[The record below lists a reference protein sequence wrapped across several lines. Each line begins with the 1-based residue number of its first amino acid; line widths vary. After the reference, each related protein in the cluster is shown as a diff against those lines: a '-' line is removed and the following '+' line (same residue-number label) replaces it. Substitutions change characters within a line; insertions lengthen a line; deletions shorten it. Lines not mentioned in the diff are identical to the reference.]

1 MTTPPPRNAAP
12 HPRAPGLRLSDAARI
27 FFRHGS
33 PRILVGFAVYAIA
46 YRVWVGGFSVWDV
59 VLASLQVAVQ
69 PMTEWLIH
77 VLVLHAR
84 PRRIGPFTFD
94 TRLARDHRSHH
105 TDPHEPRWWF
115 IPIPSGILVFA
126 GVAIVS
132 HLVLPQALAAT
143 FTLMTVLIGLVYE
156 WTHYL
161 CHSTYK
167 PRWRYLKFLVR
178 HHRLHHFKNEHYWM
192 GVTVVGGDR
201 LLGTLRSPRD
211 VPTSPSCR
219 DVLAAYKKANKS
231 PR

>member
-1 MTTPPPRNAAP
+1 MNTTAAQ
-12 HPRAPGLRLSDAARI
+12 HPRTPGLSLRDAARI
-27 FFRHGS
+27 FFRQAS
-33 PRILVGFAVYAIA
+33 PRILVGFAVYAVA
-46 YRVWVGGFSVWDV
+46 YRLWVGDFSGWDLA
-59 VLASLQVAVQ
+59 LASAQVAFQ

-77 VLVLHAR
+77 VFVLHAR
-84 PRRIGPFTFD
+84 PRRLGPLSLD
-94 TRLARDHRSHH
+94 TRLARDHHSHH

-115 IPIPSGILVFA
+115 IPISSGILVFA
-126 GVAIVS
+126 GVAVVS
-132 HLVLPQALAAT
+132 HLVLPQGLAAT
-143 FTLMTVLIGLVYE
+143 FTMTTVLIGLFYE

-167 PRWRYLKFLVR
+167 PRSAYYKFLVR

-201 LLGTLRSPRD
+201 LLGTLESPRD

-219 DVLAAYKKANKS
+219 DVLAAYAAADKK